1 MSGRITIP
9 EIAERLRVGRLT
21 VYAMLERGIIPGIR
35 IGRRWIVTR
44 YAYEEWERICG
55 WSPRPDR
62 VTVNSV
68 CQ

>member
-44 YAYEEWERICG
+44 YAYEEWERSCG